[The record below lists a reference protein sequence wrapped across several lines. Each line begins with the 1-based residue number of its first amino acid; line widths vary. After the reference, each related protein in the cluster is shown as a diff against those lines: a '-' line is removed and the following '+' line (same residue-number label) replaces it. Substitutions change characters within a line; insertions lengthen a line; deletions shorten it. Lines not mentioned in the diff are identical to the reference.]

1 MFEFL
6 FQPDTLLT
14 FIMVFFR
21 ISGIIFS
28 APMFS
33 SQLIPNNVKIA
44 VSLVLAVV
52 VAPTVQSIGL
62 SNINP
67 LLLILLIAKEILLGI
82 ATGMM
87 AQLLFVGVQIGGE
100 LAGFQMGFSM
110 VNSFDPSMNM
120 QLSIIAQL
128 KNVAMILF
136 FIALGGH
143 LMVIGAMSESFRAVP
158 LGIFTFKAEGF
169 LYIAKMLSASF
180 LTALKIV
187 APIFVVMLCTH
198 VIMGIMGRLVPQL
211 NLMIV
216 GFPLQIAVGLSIL
229 SISLHYFFIVF
240 EKLLHEYF
248 MRIATLF
255 YIFGG
260 N

>member
-6 FQPDTLLT
+6 FQTDTLLT

-128 KNVAMILF
+128 KKR
-136 FIALGGH
+136 GDD
-143 LMVIGAMSESFRAVP
+143 
-158 LGIFTFKAEGF
+158 
-169 LYIAKMLSASF
+169 
-180 LTALKIV
+180 
-187 APIFVVMLCTH
+187 
-198 VIMGIMGRLVPQL
+198 
-211 NLMIV
+211 
-216 GFPLQIAVGLSIL
+216 
-229 SISLHYFFIVF
+229 
-240 EKLLHEYF
+240 
-248 MRIATLF
+248 TLF
-255 YIFGG
+255 YRPRRSSYGDRCHERIFPGCPSGHIHLQGG
-260 N
+260 GLFVHC